1 MRPSDGTQAAADP
14 ARILLISGSL
24 QAQSTNTA
32 LLRTLAVN
40 PPPGVHAELCEGMG
54 ALPHFN
60 PDCDPVGGPVAAS
73 VGDLRAQLGAA
84 EALMFCV
91 PTYAAGLPGAFAN
104 LLDWAVGG
112 RELYAMPVAWLNVT
126 GKTARGGG
134 AGAHEP
140 LQAFLVGA
148 GSIVIHTACIR
159 LPLTC
164 SAVGADG
171 LIADAGVRALALET
185 LAELGRAAV
194 VTRDW
199 AASIQQREAAAAARR
214 AADNH

>member
-1 MRPSDGTQAAADP
+1 MRPSDGTQAVDP
-14 ARILLISGSL
+14 PRILFISGSL
-24 QAQSTNTA
+24 QPQSTNTA
-32 LLRTLAVN
+32 LLRTLAGN
-40 PPPGVHAELCEGMG
+40 PLPVIDAQLYSGMG
-54 ALPHFN
+54 ELPHYN
-60 PDCDPVGGPVAAS
+60 PDGDPVGGPVAAS
-73 VGDLRAQLGAA
+73 VADLHAQLGAA

-91 PTYAAGLPGAFAN
+91 PTYAAGLPGAFVN

-126 GKTARGGG
+126 SKTARGGG
-134 AGAHEP
+134 AVAHEP

-148 GSIVIHTACIR
+148 GSIVIHTACVR
-159 LPLTC
+159 LPLER

-171 LIADAGVRALALET
+171 LIADAGVRALALEA

-194 VTRDW
+194 VTRNW

-214 AADNH
+214 AAGHH